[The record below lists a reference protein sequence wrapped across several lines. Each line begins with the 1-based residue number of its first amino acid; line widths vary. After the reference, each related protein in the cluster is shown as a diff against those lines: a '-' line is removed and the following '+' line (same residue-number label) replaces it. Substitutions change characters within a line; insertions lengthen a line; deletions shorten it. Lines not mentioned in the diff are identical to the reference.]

1 MSEQDLPRT
10 TTLPKALSQ
19 VGFWSAI
26 LTTVW
31 LLIFDLTIPLGA
43 AGAPTRSIA
52 VGASLLLA
60 LSFIVLMVSI
70 TNYAPAEKRFWSQI
84 GLSFA
89 IVYAALLVWNYS
101 LQLTVVRSSPHLY
114 SWLTMDS
121 TPASAFWALEIMG
134 YTLMGLAG
142 VFALPVFHRGG
153 IELAIRWCFAI
164 NAVCTVGGA
173 IGYVLS
179 GNPFQVLVLMS
190 LGVWAIVFPVATALL
205 AVVFKRAEQR
215 KM

>member
-60 LSFIVLMVSI
+60 LTFIVLMVSI
-70 TNYAPAEKRFWSQI
+70 TNYAPPEKRFWSQI

-89 IVYAALLVWNYS
+89 IVYATLLIWNYF

-114 SWLTMDS
+114 SWLTMDFTS
-121 TPASAFWALEIMG
+121 ATAFWSLEIIG

-142 VFALPVFHRGG
+142 VFALPVFQRGG
-153 IELAIRWCFAI
+153 IERAIRWCFAS
-164 NAVCTVGGA
+164 NAVFTVGGA

-179 GNPFQVLVLMS
+179 GDPRQVVVLMS